1 MLPGFGVPPEAHWE
15 AQVDCKQFI
24 WGVNP
29 GNTGGEKGNDTGKG
43 GQQTEGVNKQLLQ
56 GDLRSNPTGLHCRDC
71 GHGHLRCRTQ
81 VERDLQIDPLVPIC
95 HRLRAAPRLTSDL
108 FLVWIRRNP
117 QAEGRR

>member
-43 GQQTEGVNKQLLQ
+43 GQQTEGVNKQLLPRGPHWVTLQ
-56 GDLRSNPTGLHCRDC
+56 RLWTWTSEMSHSSGAGPANRSSGS
-71 GHGHLRCRTQ
+71 HL
-81 VERDLQIDPLVPIC
+81 
-95 HRLRAAPRLTSDL
+95 S
-108 FLVWIRRNP
+108 
-117 QAEGRR
+117 